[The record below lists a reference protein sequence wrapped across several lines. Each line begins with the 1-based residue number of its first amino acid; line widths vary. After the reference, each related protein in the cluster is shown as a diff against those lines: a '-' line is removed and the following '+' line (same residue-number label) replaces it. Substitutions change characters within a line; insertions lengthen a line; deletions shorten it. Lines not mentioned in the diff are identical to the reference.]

1 MSYIRKNLGRIL
13 KNNAYPG
20 RGIVVGKSSDG
31 KKAVFAYF
39 IMGRSENSRNRVFT
53 VCGEEVRTEPFDPA
67 KVSDPSL
74 IIYSAVKTVGNFVI
88 VTNGDQTDTIEQSLK
103 AGHCFR
109 HALMGRT
116 FEPDA
121 PNYTPRIS
129 ALLRLPKKAADFSYE
144 MSVLKSADPKG
155 KKCDRSFFCYEGVN
169 GRGHFLHTYAKN
181 GDPLP
186 SFTGEPVPVKI
197 GNSLS
202 AFAEEIWSS
211 LDEDNKISL
220 VCRSYDLKTGESEQI
235 VLNKYT
241 R

>member
-103 AGHCFR
+103 AGHCFPR
-109 HALMGRT
+109 AHGADVRTRRAQLYPPHQRAL
-116 FEPDA
+116 A
-121 PNYTPRIS
+121 PS
-129 ALLRLPKKAADFSYE
+129 Q
-144 MSVLKSADPKG
+144 
-155 KKCDRSFFCYEGVN
+155 EG
-169 GRGHFLHTYAKN
+169 GGLFL
-181 GDPLP
+181 
-186 SFTGEPVPVKI
+186 
-197 GNSLS
+197 
-202 AFAEEIWSS
+202 
-211 LDEDNKISL
+211 
-220 VCRSYDLKTGESEQI
+220 
-235 VLNKYT
+235 
-241 R
+241 